1 MFCPEC
7 GSKNDDNA
15 VFCRNCGTSLQNTE
29 TTAQASSSAKK
40 AGLSSNDKILLI
52 ELFIALLSIVLFIFM
67 YNLHFSAKSTAAKY
81 AEAVFEADWN
91 TLYDTLYI
99 EDSDDFTTKEAFVT
113 AQSLNAQAEKQYIS
127 ILDVKKLSG
136 GFSNKAYRVSYRL
149 ENQPDSMTI
158 ELKRKGLAWKVSENP
173 YLSPNYMIT
182 VPAGAS
188 VSLDTIAVSGSL
200 KPSEKIKGFDT
211 YVIPQVFGAAH
222 FVELSGG
229 ELADSSQL
237 FSYYDSGDSES
248 NLQAS
253 VITAQYNKETIET
266 VMKQGGTDLKEILE
280 SAASNKKFSDVKAFE
295 DTFDTYKEDMI
306 NAYEYL
312 RDDTFGCASSNYSLT
327 KYQLSNSEMN
337 GRVTSGGDNN
347 TLIEVIIK
355 GNYSYES
362 SSISWGG
369 STYTN
374 DGDGTCSH
382 TLYYIKDGGVWK
394 LYKMELDTYGIY

>member
-1 MFCPEC
+1 M
-7 GSKNDDNA
+7 
-15 VFCRNCGTSLQNTE
+15 
-29 TTAQASSSAKK
+29 
-40 AGLSSNDKILLI
+40 
-52 ELFIALLSIVLFIFM
+52 
-67 YNLHFSAKSTAAKY
+67 
-81 AEAVFEADWN
+81 
-91 TLYDTLYI
+91 
-99 EDSDDFTTKEAFVT
+99 
-113 AQSLNAQAEKQYIS
+113 
-127 ILDVKKLSG
+127 
-136 GFSNKAYRVSYRL
+136 
-149 ENQPDSMTI
+149 
-158 ELKRKGLAWKVSENP
+158 
-173 YLSPNYMIT
+173 
-182 VPAGAS
+182 
-188 VSLDTIAVSGSL
+188 
-200 KPSEKIKGFDT
+200 
-211 YVIPQVFGAAH
+211 
-222 FVELSGG
+222 
-229 ELADSSQL
+229 
-237 FSYYDSGDSES
+237 
-248 NLQAS
+248 
-253 VITAQYNKETIET
+253 TAQYNKETIET

-327 KYQLSNSEMN
+327 KYQLSNGEMN

-394 LYKMELDTYGIY
+394 LYQMELDTYGIY

>member
-15 VFCRNCGTSLQNTE
+15 VFCCNCGTSLQNTE
-29 TTAQASSSAKK
+29 TTAQASSAKK

-81 AEAVFEADWN
+81 AEAVFEEDWN
-91 TLYDTLYI
+91 ALYDTLYI
-99 EDSDDFTTKEAFVT
+99 EDPDDFTTKEAFVT
-113 AQSLNAQAEKQYIS
+113 AQSLYAQAEKQYIS

-158 ELKRKGLAWKVSENP
+158 ELKRKGLTWKVLENP
-173 YLSPNYMIT
+173 YLSKNYMIT

-211 YVIPQVFGAAH
+211 YVIPQVFGAVH
-222 FVELSGG
+222 FVELSGS
-229 ELADSSQL
+229 ELTDSGQMFSYHDSS
-237 FSYYDSGDSES
+237 DSES

-253 VITAQYNKETIET
+253 VVTAQYNKETIEA

-295 DTFDTYKEDMI
+295 NTYDTYREEI
-306 NAYEYL
+306 IYAYEYL
-312 RDDTFGCASSNYSLT
+312 RDDTFGCANSNYSLT
-327 KYQLSNSEMN
+327 KYQLSNGEMN
-337 GRVTSGGDNN
+337 GRVTSGVDNN

-369 STYTN
+369 STYT
-374 DGDGTCSH
+374 DEGDGTCSH
-382 TLYYIKDGGVWK
+382 TLYYIKDGDVWK
-394 LYKMELDTYGIY
+394 LYQMELDTYGIY